1 MPNSP
6 DNPRQISRRDFLK
19 LTAATAVGA
28 VAAACGQRP
37 FWTPDPEATPVTVP
51 PTPKPPAT
59 PTETSVPP
67 TATVTATA
75 TKTPEPTATSTPLPE
90 LKITLVPNIGG
101 LELVKPEDR
110 GATTTALEEQTRKT
124 TDFYKNY
131 PYRVADGAGGDKP
144 LWEVEISRE
153 AVPAWESKGAVIVQS
168 KDAVGKA
175 QAIGIWIDVPATPAL
190 PKGGGAIQWYPEH
203 YPFDTNPAN
212 PASPAWNRQ
221 ANTIVYKDAQGKT
234 LAYVN
239 LKTDS
244 VLEGSPVPTLPP
256 RRVQLPLR

>member
-1 MPNSP
+1 MP
-6 DNPRQISRRDFLK
+6 RFSRRDFLK

-37 FWTPDPEATPVTVP
+37 FWTPDPETTPVTVP

-75 TKTPEPTATSTPLPE
+75 TKPPETATPTPLPE
-90 LKITLVPNIGG
+90 LRIILVPNIGG
-101 LELVKPEDR
+101 LELVKPEDQ